1 MSLTINSYTQKP
13 HTHSSQY
20 TFSFST
26 YAESLIKRCVDFR
39 ERENLSMQNEIDWI
53 KLPKTKNTKN

>member
-13 HTHSSQY
+13 HTHSSLY

-39 ERENLSMQNEIDWI
+39 ERKPIDAEWNWLN
-53 KLPKTKNTKN
+53 KAAKNKKY